1 MQDLSAS
8 STVPGLG
15 VPFRNLE
22 GHGLQD
28 YTLTLYPGGLSG
40 WEQHNEK

>member
-15 VPFRNLE
+15 FLFVTSKVTACRTTPWRC
-22 GHGLQD
+22 
-28 YTLTLYPGGLSG
+28 TRAASAGG
-40 WEQHNEK
+40 NNITKN